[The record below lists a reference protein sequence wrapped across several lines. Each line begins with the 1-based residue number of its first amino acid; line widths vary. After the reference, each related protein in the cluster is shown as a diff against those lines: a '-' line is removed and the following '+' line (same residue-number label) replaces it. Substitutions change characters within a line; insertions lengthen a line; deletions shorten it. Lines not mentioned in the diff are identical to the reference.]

1 MSKIIVTIGA
11 IVLFLFLFG
20 ILIASQKGT
29 GNSGPGII
37 GFILFGGLIAGLKS
51 IWKKPES
58 PSKENDDDNFKLDKF
73 N

>member
-20 ILIASQKGT
+20 ILIASQKGS
-29 GNSGPGII
+29 GNSNPGII
-37 GFILFGGLIAGLKS
+37 GLILFGGLIAGLKS
-51 IWKKPES
+51 IWKKSES
-58 PSKENDDDNFKLDKF
+58 TSKDDDNDNFKLDKS